1 MMDSS
6 QRLARPTLSHHPN
19 SPSARRL
26 GLVTVAIGALALTTS
41 GSSRADIFR
50 TVGPDGVI
58 SFTNSPKKGGK
69 LYARTEAPKP
79 AVRMPSDSSP
89 GRHDRYDDHI
99 RQAATL
105 YQIPEELV
113 RAVIKVESD
122 FDPRAVSPANAR
134 GLMQLIPE
142 TADRMLVT
150 DVFDPRQNIFG
161 GVRYLRVLANLFNGD
176 IELTLAGYNAGEG
189 AVIRHGGIPPYP
201 ETIDYVKRVL
211 GYYREYRAARM
222 PG

>member
-1 MMDSS
+1 M
-6 QRLARPTLSHHPN
+6 P
-19 SPSARRL
+19 SPSSPSPARRL
-26 GLVTVAIGALALTTS
+26 GVVSLAAVALALTAA
-41 GSSRADIFR
+41 GSSRADIYK

-58 SFTNSPKKGGK
+58 SFTNSPKQGGK
-69 LYARTEAPKP
+69 LYARTDAPKP
-79 AVRMPSDSSP
+79 AVHMPSDSSP
-89 GRHDRYDDHI
+89 GRRDRYDEHI

-189 AVIRHGGIPPYP
+189 AVMRHGGIPPYP
-201 ETIDYVKRVL
+201 ETVDYVKRVL
-211 GYYREYRAARM
+211 GYYREYRSAKA